1 MRRRLLR
8 ISAAILAALLLLV
21 VTLPWWLGT
30 AVGWAGGSRGLTFGS
45 YERIG
50 YGRFVLKDVE
60 FRRENV
66 RVTVSR
72 AEADTPVLW
81 LWRHARRAPTAVVAE
96 RWTVEVQR
104 RENPPPPKTEPGWVP
119 LRARLQRIAAQLE
132 RWLPSA
138 SAGAG
143 FVRWSSGELTLASAR
158 WEDRQLTVEDLAF
171 RNLKV
176 AATAAF
182 PAGEDAIRV
191 ALRDPEGGNRAT
203 LESRGAAIDGE
214 VVWWDQRAVLAA
226 RFGPRGWVP
235 PQASLHADAVTL
247 PGARLKLGEFYTQV
261 RGRARVDWSE
271 THFVA
276 DIAAMADPV
285 EGKKAPPLELAL
297 RGRGDARA
305 FTLQALDAT
314 LPGITA
320 RLSETVTV
328 ERSGKI
334 RESAARFAVQ
344 ADLAQQPWFD
354 ARGTVTGEARI
365 ASGISASAA
374 VEFQLQA
381 RDVAAQGVAISQVG
395 AEGRLAWPRLE
406 IASGEV
412 VGGEGER
419 FTLRGSWDF
428 RAKELSDAVVDGTIR
443 RASLARWL
451 PAQPEFDVITLHAEA
466 AGALAELGHSGRAQ
480 LESVKFRGVN
490 AAALA
495 AEWKGKGAA
504 LESFSARASR
514 GATTL
519 TVGGALDR
527 AGLTVQALELAR
539 ENSPLLTLQAP
550 AVVRW
555 QPALRVETLRLA
567 GPEGSLTAAA
577 TWGEAGQIEIAARNI
592 ASTWFADLLAAP
604 PAAWKLDLLAITG
617 AWDRGPM
624 TYSVAAGA
632 SVDLGE
638 GRAATANIAARGGR
652 DGLVVEALR
661 ATESNATV
669 VNATGRVPVILHPG
683 TARLLEMVPDGA
695 LHLDATVAPNATFWE
710 KLAAT
715 TGVELVSPDAALRV
729 SGTWQRPEGE
739 IRLKATKL
747 AVDPKRVTRA
757 IPTIEGLDVQ
767 VTGDREGVNLQTFV
781 VNIEGQP
788 VRARGR
794 VPVPDGDWGAAIK
807 QPLTL
812 VQRGADVHLDVPDA
826 DIAVFARFLPAFLAP
841 KGRLQIDL
849 GYKSGGFDGFLKL
862 RDAASRPLG
871 PLGVLQEINA
881 ELTLTGKKVD
891 LRGVTAKSGGQPITL
906 TGTVELP
913 ETFAGATLPRF
924 DVALRGNNLPF
935 VRQTGLLVR
944 GDLDLKLNTPPG
956 ATSGSLSGTVR
967 LRDSLFL
974 QDVRAFLPRAGG
986 GGTRRPPYFEV
997 TTPPLDRW
1005 TLSIDV
1011 VGDRFLRLRT
1021 PVFNGEASANFR
1033 LRGTLGEP
1041 RALGEVTIEEGNIRM
1056 PFAVLEVEQGFVR
1069 LTEANPYEPTIYVR
1083 ATGRRFGYDLA
1094 MEVDGEGSQPDV
1106 TFTSSPALDSE
1117 QVLLMVMTG
1126 AVPTNDITSSGS
1138 QRIAS
1143 IGYFLGQ
1150 TLFSNLGADVADPDK
1165 LIVASGERISEDG
1178 EETLAIEYKLSDR
1191 WRVVAERNV
1200 FDDKNVGLKWRI
1212 FPRETEREKEKRQRE
1227 EAKHAQK

>member
-8 ISAAILAALLLLV
+8 IFAALLAVVLLLV
-21 VTLPWWLGT
+21 VTVPWWLGNVAS
-30 AVGWAGGSRGLTFGS
+30 AVGRSRGLTIGS
-45 YERIG
+45 YERVG
-50 YGRFVLKDVE
+50 YSRFVLKDVE
-60 FRRENV
+60 YRRENV

-72 AEADTPVLW
+72 AEADTPLLW
-81 LWRHARRAPTAVVAE
+81 LWRHSRNAPTHIVAE
-96 RWTVEVQR
+96 RWMVDVTR
-104 RENPPPPKTEPGWVP
+104 RANPPPSKTEPGWVP
-119 LRARLQRIAAQLE
+119 LRGLLQRIATQLD
-132 RWLPSA
+132 RWLPTASTGAGVVRWPTGEITAA
-138 SAGAG
+138 SAKWAK
-143 FVRWSSGELTLASAR
+143 RELA
-158 WEDRQLTVEDLAF
+158 VEDLAF
-171 RNLKV
+171 RALKV
-176 AATAAF
+176 SGTAAF
-182 PAGEDAIRV
+182 PSGDDVIRV
-191 ALRDPEGGNRAT
+191 ALRTAEEGNRT
-203 LESRGAAIDGE
+203 SLESRGAAISGE
-214 VVWWDQRAVLAA
+214 IVWWDQRATLSANFA
-226 RFGPRGWVP
+226 PRGWVP
-235 PQASLHADAVTL
+235 PQASLQADAITL
-247 PGARLKLGEFYTQV
+247 PGARLRLGELYTQV
-261 RGRARVDWSE
+261 RGRARADWSE

-276 DIAAMADPV
+276 DIAATADPV

-297 RGRGDARA
+297 RGQGDAQA
-305 FTLQALDAT
+305 FTLQALNAT

-320 RLSETVTV
+320 RLSEPVTV

-344 ADLAQQPWFD
+344 ADLAQQPWFE
-354 ARGTVTGEARI
+354 AKGTISGEARV
-365 ASGISASAA
+365 ASGISASTA

-381 RDVAAQGVAISQVG
+381 HEVVAQGVAVSQMAANG
-395 AEGRLAWPRLE
+395 QFAWPRIE
-406 IASGEV
+406 IASGQL

-419 FTLRGSWDF
+419 FTLHGAWDF
-428 RAKELSDAVVDGTIR
+428 RAKELSGAVVDGTIR

-466 AGALAELGHSGRAQ
+466 AGALAEIGHSGRAQ

-504 LESFSARASR
+504 LESFSARAST

-527 AGLTVQALELAR
+527 TGLTMRALELAR
-539 ENSPLLTLQAP
+539 QNTPLLTLQAP

-567 GPEGSLTAAA
+567 GPEGSLTAAI
-577 TWGEAGQIEIAARNI
+577 TWGETGQIEVAARNI

-617 AWDRGPM
+617 SWERGPM
-624 TYSVAAGA
+624 TYSVTAGA
-632 SVDLGE
+632 SVELGE
-638 GRAATANIAARGGR
+638 GRAATANIAARGSK

-669 VNATGRVPVILHPG
+669 VNATGRVPVVLHPG
-683 TARLLEMVPDGA
+683 TARLVEMQPDGA
-695 LHLDATVAPNATFWE
+695 LRLDATVAPNATFWE

-715 TGVELVSPDAALRV
+715 TGVELIAPDAALRI

-781 VNIEGQP
+781 VSIEGQP

-794 VPVPDGDWGAAIK
+794 VPVPDGDWSAAIK
-807 QPLTL
+807 EPLVL
-812 VQRGADVHLDVPDA
+812 VQRGADMHLEVPDA
-826 DIAVFARFLPAFLAP
+826 DVAVFARFLPAFLAP

-849 GYKSGGFDGFLKL
+849 GYKAGGFDGFLKL

-881 ELTLTGKKVD
+881 DLTLAGRKLE

-913 ETFAGATLPRF
+913 AEFIGAAALPGV
-924 DVALRGNNLPF
+924 DVVLRGENLPF

-944 GDLDLKLNTPPG
+944 GDLDLKLQSAPDG
-956 ATSGSLSGTVR
+956 AGNLSGTVN

-974 QDVRAFLPRAGG
+974 QDIRAFLPRAGG
-986 GGTRRPPYFEV
+986 GGARRPPYFEV

-1005 TLSIDV
+1005 TISLNV
-1011 VGDRFLRLRT
+1011 TGDRFLRLRT
-1021 PVFNGEASANFR
+1021 PVFSGVASANFR

-1041 RALGEVTIEEGNIRM
+1041 RAIGEVTLEEGAIRM
-1056 PFAVLEVEQGFVR
+1056 PFATLEVQQGSVR

-1094 MEVDGEGSQPDV
+1094 MEVDGEGAQPNV

-1126 AVPTNDITSSGS
+1126 AVPSNDITVPGAKNV
-1138 QRIAS
+1138 AS
-1143 IGYFLGQ
+1143 IGIFLSQ
-1150 TLFSNLGADVADPDK
+1150 TLLGSLTGDASDADRWTLAT
-1165 LIVASGERISEDG
+1165 GEKISRTG
-1178 EETLAIEYKLSDR
+1178 EETLDFEYKISDR
-1191 WRVVAERNV
+1191 WRVLAEKNE
-1200 FDDKNVGLKWRI
+1200 FDEFNAGIKWRI
-1212 FPRETEREKEKRQRE
+1212 FPRQTEREKEKS
-1227 EAKHAQK
+1227 EAKHAKK